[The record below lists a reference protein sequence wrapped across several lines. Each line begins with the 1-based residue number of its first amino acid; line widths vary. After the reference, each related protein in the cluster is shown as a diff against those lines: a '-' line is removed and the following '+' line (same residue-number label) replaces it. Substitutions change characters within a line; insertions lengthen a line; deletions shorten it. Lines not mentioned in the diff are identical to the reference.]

1 MFYVSELKNTP
12 PERCSTELQKKIYE
26 TFAKLNIPYER
37 VDTDPAITMDLCLLI
52 DEKIGIKIVKTLF
65 LCNRQQTEFYLFA
78 TRGDKPFVTKDF
90 SRALGISRV
99 SFAPSDKLLSMM
111 GTVVGATTVLSAL
124 LDMDAEKKVKIILD
138 KEVTDSEWY
147 GCSDGTVNGYIKVKL
162 KYILE
167 DFFNYTGHKPLI
179 INV

>member
-26 TFAKLNIPYER
+26 AFAKLNIPYER
-37 VDTDPAITMDLCLLI
+37 LDTEPAITMDLCLKKKK
-52 DEKIGIKIVKTLF
+52 KIGIKIVKTLF

-78 TRGDKPFVTKDF
+78 TRGDKPFITKDF

-111 GTVVGATTVLSAL
+111 GTVVGATTVLSAS